1 MKEQLVRIAVM
12 LTILRD
18 DLEEQKLDKELAQKA
33 NSFLKLINKRLNNIH
48 GDNKSANDTLI
59 LISQVIESTL
69 KEIGL

>member
-33 NSFLKLINKRLNNIH
+33 NSFLKLVNKRLDNIH
-48 GDNKSANDTLI
+48 SDNKSANDTLI
-59 LISQVIESTL
+59 LITQVIESTL